1 VGEPVVFYGASRSD
15 AGVVALAGEGLDL
28 QPATCNLN
36 TTFVSMTDYLKLAAE
51 VGEITRQAGAAI
63 MDIYAT
69 EDFGIEH
76 KADDSP
82 LTRADKAANDVIV
95 AGLRALDFQA
105 PIISEEGKEMSY
117 DTRSQF
123 TRFWLVDPLDG
134 TKEFIKRNGDFTVN
148 IALVESGKPILGAV
162 FVPVTNELFY
172 SAPDLGA
179 WEVTEAGGKPQ
190 RIFAAAFTLQDVN
203 LRIVA
208 SRSHLNQKTQDFI
221 DQFDQ
226 PELVQRGSSLKI
238 MELAKGTAH
247 VYPRLAPTMEWDTG
261 AAHAILLEAG
271 GKLVDDGTGKELRY
285 NKESLLNPHFIA
297 YGNVREELLAC

>member
-1 VGEPVVFYGASRSD
+1 
-15 AGVVALAGEGLDL
+15 
-28 QPATCNLN
+28 
-36 TTFVSMTDYLKLAAE
+36 MTDYLKLAAE
-51 VGEITRQAGAAI
+51 VGEIARLAGAAI
-63 MDIYAT
+63 MNIYAT
-69 EDFGIEH
+69 EDFGVEH
-76 KADDSP
+76 KADNSP

-95 AGLRALDFQA
+95 AGLEALDFQA
-105 PIISEEGKEMSY
+105 PIISEEGKEMAY
-117 DTRSQF
+117 ATRSGYTQ
-123 TRFWLVDPLDG
+123 FWLVDPLDG

-148 IALVESGKPILGAV
+148 IALVENGKPILGAV
-162 FVPVTNELFY
+162 YVPVTNELFY

-179 WEVTEAGGKPQ
+179 WEVKEAGGQ
-190 RIFAAAFTLQDVN
+190 ASRIFAADFTLQDVN

-208 SRSHLNQKTQDFI
+208 SRSHLNQETQDFI
-221 DQFDQ
+221 DKFDR

-285 NKESLLNPHFIA
+285 NKESLLNPYFIA